1 MFFTNIISQIE
12 SPRCIIVLVAV
23 IGVLLAYLTD
33 DGVFFSSATFSKSSK
48 EKETDHSCASSS
60 CTNPLQITF
69 LNCFSLCQQWYHF
82 IQNSSVNTFLFVK
95 SLLFNDKPIHSKR
108 QIAYLQQKQFL
119 KLPIQPNETEVDSY
133 LDCKY
138 FMKENW
144 PFMWEVSNVKSEKIT
159 CGSHSCR
166 PMSSYSYLNLLCD
179 SRVQEA
185 AISAARQWSSG
196 NYGPRMLGGN
206 TSILKELERA
216 VAAFFKR
223 EASLVC
229 ATGYLACMSA
239 AALICNAES
248 VTFADSRIHAS
259 LRAGLKLGGGCVIFF
274 KHNDFEECEKVVKKY
289 RHKFPKAWMIVE
301 SVYSMDGDI
310 ADLPKASKLCKQY
323 NIDLMVDE
331 AHGLGV
337 LGETGHGIEEYY
349 NLPKAATLLVGTFS
363 KSVASIGGFVAGDL
377 RYITYLSDHAIGSVF
392 SAPLPGYCA
401 GAALKSFE
409 IMSTDL
415 SLIKRVQENSLKLR
429 EKLRSSLMWPQ
440 NYPEQHKFVVAGDK
454 ASSVIPVIF
463 PNDLSRVICIAG
475 KMKEKG
481 FMCSAVGYP
490 ACPLSSPRFRITAT
504 SCYTDEIIDEFSKT
518 FIETC
523 VEIPPTA
530 A

>member
-1 MFFTNIISQIE
+1 MFFTHFLSQIE

-33 DGVFFSSATFSKSSK
+33 DGVFYPATFSKNTK
-48 EKETDHSCASSS
+48 EKESDQSCASTS
-60 CTNPLQITF
+60 CTNSLQITLF
-69 LNCFSLCQQWYHF
+69 NYFNPFQRWYSLV
-82 IQNSSVNTFLFVK
+82 QNSGFNAFFFVK
-95 SLLFNDKPIHSKR
+95 SLFFNIKQCRTKR
-108 QIAYLQQKQFL
+108 HLAYLQQKKYL
-119 KLPIQPNETEVDSY
+119 KLPIRPNETEVDSY
-133 LDCKY
+133 LDCKN
-138 FMKENW
+138 FMKESW

-159 CGSHSCR
+159 CGSHSCI

-185 AISAARQWSSG
+185 AIAAARQWSSG

-206 TSILKELERA
+206 TSILKELEA
-216 VAAFFKR
+216 TVASFFKR
-223 EASLVC
+223 DASLVC
-229 ATGYLACMSA
+229 ATGYLACMSSTA
-239 AALICNAES
+239 VVCNAES
-248 VTFADSRIHAS
+248 ITFADSRIHAS

-274 KHNDFEECEKVVKKY
+274 KHNDFEDCEKMIKKN
-289 RHKFPKAWMIVE
+289 RHKFPTAWLIIE

-310 ADLPKASKLCKQY
+310 ADLPKASQLCKQY
-323 NIDLMVDE
+323 NINLMVDE

-363 KSVASIGGFVAGDL
+363 KSVASIGGYVAGDK
-377 RYITYLSDHAIGSVF
+377 RFIAYLTDHAVGSVF

-409 IMSTDL
+409 IMSTDI
-415 SLIKRVQENSLKLR
+415 SIIKRVRQNSLKLR
-429 EKLRSSLMWPQ
+429 QKLTSSSHWPQ
-440 NYPEQHKFVVAGDK
+440 NYPEHHKFLVTGDK
-454 ASSVIPVIF
+454 TTSVIPIIF
-463 PNDLSRVICIAG
+463 PNDLSRVINIAG

-490 ACPLSSPRFRITAT
+490 ACPLSAPRFRITAT
-504 SCYTDEIIDEFSKT
+504 SCYTDELIDQFTKT

-523 VEIPPTA
+523 VEIPPTTA
-530 A
+530 